1 MFLTNIYTSQ
11 PTSLTDRLGQT
22 LQVETHRISLEEQ
35 GVRLALTL
43 VDTPGTH
50 RISLEEQGV
59 RLALTLVDT
68 PGTHT
73 GLALWS
79 RE

>member
-1 MFLTNIYTSQ
+1 MIILEYCSLFVQSTLVNSMFLTNIYTSQ

-50 RISLEEQGV
+50 
-59 RLALTLVDT
+59 
-68 PGTHT
+68 T
-73 GLALWS
+73 GSA
-79 RE
+79 

>member
-43 VDTPGTH
+43 VDTPG
-50 RISLEEQGV
+50 I
-59 RLALTLVDT
+59 
-68 PGTHT
+68 HT
-73 GLALWS
+73 GSAQRS